1 MTDITIIAD
10 PEHDKKAAAAAA
22 RKANLAK
29 GRATAAANRAARK
42 LKTRA
47 TAAPPPAAKTATSD
61 LAGLTALACC
71 DACRPDRCVISCSA
85 ICAHPA
91 KGGLQANLQNEKTL
105 RLFNE
110 AKRIISGLRLKLS
123 GE

>member
-10 PEHDKKAAAAAA
+10 PEHDKKAAADAA

-42 LKTRA
+42 AKT
-47 TAAPPPAAKTATSD
+47 TAASPPPKAAAAPSD
-61 LAGLTALACC
+61 LAGLTPLHCC
-71 DACRPDRCVISCSA
+71 DACVPTRCVISCA
-85 ICAHPA
+85 GICAHPA

-105 RLFNE
+105 RLFNA
-110 AKRIISGLRLKLS
+110 AKKIIAGFKLKID
-123 GE
+123 E